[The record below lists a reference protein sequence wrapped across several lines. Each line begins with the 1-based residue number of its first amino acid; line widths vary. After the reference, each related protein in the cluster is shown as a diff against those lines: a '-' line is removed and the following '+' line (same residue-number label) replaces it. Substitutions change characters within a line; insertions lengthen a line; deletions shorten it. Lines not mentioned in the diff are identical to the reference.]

1 MMRRADMVL
10 LDLDGTV
17 IGPDGTVARE
27 VWEAAERAREAG
39 VRIAVCTGRAA
50 CGVALEV
57 AQRLDPGAPHIF
69 HNGALM
75 LMGDEVLHCE
85 ELPAG
90 PLRAVVEHARHHTLR
105 VELYTTHDIFVDG
118 ICERCAHHAEVLGQ
132 KVVERDLM
140 EVLRS
145 ERVVR
150 AHWIVA
156 PEDIDRVVALELAG
170 CEVGQASSPALPESL
185 FASVTRRGVSKGS
198 AARRA
203 ALRLGVDLRRTM
215 AVGDSPGDLPMLD
228 VVGLP
233 RVMADG
239 HPELVARYASV
250 PGVDAHGAVRALEEA
265 AGLMR

>member
-1 MMRRADMVL
+1 MRRADLVL

-17 IGPDGTVARE
+17 IGPDGQVAVE
-27 VWEAAERAREAG
+27 VWEAAVRAREAG

-50 CGVALEV
+50 CGVALDV
-57 AQRLDPGAPHIF
+57 AKRLDPDAPHIF

-75 LMGDEVLHCE
+75 LAGEEVLICE
-85 ELPAG
+85 ALPAE
-90 PLRAVVEHARHHTLR
+90 PLREVVAHARHHTLT
-105 VELYTTHDIFVDG
+105 VELYTTHDIFVDR
-118 ICERCAHHAEVLGQ
+118 ICERCAHHAEVLGLE
-132 KVVERDLM
+132 VAERDLL
-140 EVLRS
+140 EVLQS

-156 PEDIDRVVALELAG
+156 PEHIDRATALALAG
-170 CEVGQASSPALPESL
+170 CEVGRASSPALPESL
-185 FASVTRRGVSKGS
+185 FASVTRQGVSKGS

-203 ALRLGVDLRRTM
+203 AQLLGVDLQRTM
-215 AVGDSPGDLPMLD
+215 AVGDSPGDLPMLE

-239 HPELVARYASV
+239 HPELVARYVSV

-265 AGLMR
+265 AGLLR